1 MEVPVLLP
9 DRDDVLSECEIPG
22 DPTNLIKYWGLD
34 PSTMGEFEENIG
46 WIAASRQTFHPLSFC
61 QITVSPLSCS
71 GNVILLFSLSFFV
84 TAVKKVMLAY
94 RHRQTAAEPSSLLT
108 EDDYEF

>member
-22 DPTNLIKYWGLD
+22 DQTNLIKYWGLD

-71 GNVILLFSLSFFV
+71 GNVILLFLSFFV

-94 RHRQTAAEPSSLLT
+94 RHRQTAAEPSSHLT